1 MSCGTTAS
9 ANLRNHDTG
18 GFEMSRDDERGV
30 CRFCGRDNEGHEN
43 EPCSDD
49 CPSEVQ

>member
-1 MSCGTTAS
+1 
-9 ANLRNHDTG
+9 
-18 GFEMSRDDERGV
+18 MSRDDEHGV

-49 CPSEVQ
+49 CPSEVKE